1 MTKQEQDMLS
11 EIHQYLLSKD
21 GMRLGQRIKSN
32 FRATD
37 SRIQFTIDRIGEIQD
52 SIRTIKNNTGM
63 GIVVGGVSIWFIIA
77 VVCGA
82 IGFGLNS
89 LIG

>member
-1 MTKQEQDMLS
+1 MTTQEKQMLND
-11 EIHQYLLSKD
+11 IHQYLLSKD

-32 FRATD
+32 FHSTD
-37 SRIQFTIDRIGEIQD
+37 SSVQFAIDRIGEIQD
-52 SIRTIKNNTGM
+52 SLRTIKNNTGM

>member
-63 GIVVGGVSIWFIIA
+63 GIVVGGVSLWFIIA
-77 VVCGA
+77 VVCGT
-82 IGFGLNS
+82 IGFWINS

>member
-1 MTKQEQDMLS
+1 MTSQEKEMLA

-21 GMRLGQRIKSN
+21 GQRLGQRIKSN
-32 FRATD
+32 FHSTN
-37 SRIQFTIDRIGEIQD
+37 SSLQFAIDRIGEIQD

-82 IGFGLNS
+82 IGFGLNN